1 MDKQRAVY
9 RIGLELVK
17 TMGET
22 YREVYSR
29 RVGKDKGSEEPVK
42 IPRCMFCGGVGI
54 DLGKVRGRDI
64 AACPDCA
71 RKLLPLLREL
81 VKAAGRPRRS
91 K

>member
-1 MDKQRAVY
+1 
-9 RIGLELVK
+9 
-17 TMGET
+17 
-22 YREVYSR
+22 
-29 RVGKDKGSEEPVK
+29 
-42 IPRCMFCGGVGI
+42 MFCGGVGI